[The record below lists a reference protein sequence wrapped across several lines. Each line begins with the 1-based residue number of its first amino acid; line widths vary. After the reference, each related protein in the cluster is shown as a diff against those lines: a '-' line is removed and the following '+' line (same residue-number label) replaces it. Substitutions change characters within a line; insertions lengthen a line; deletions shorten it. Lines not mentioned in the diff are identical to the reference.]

1 MRNGI
6 GGFLETLSL
15 EIDAEASVRNDEIR
29 IHWAL
34 DAARLFAEGSKSISA
49 MTHFKINKNRWS
61 SQDETHVL
69 HLRGRAYPCSP
80 GGRGMLL
87 MTDLQ
92 PRH

>member
-29 IHWAL
+29 IHRAL

-49 MTHFKINKNRWS
+49 MTHSKINKI
-61 SQDETHVL
+61 V
-69 HLRGRAYPCSP
+69 GRPKMRLTCYTCGEERIPAVPEAEECY
-80 GGRGMLL
+80 
-87 MTDLQ
+87 
-92 PRH
+92 